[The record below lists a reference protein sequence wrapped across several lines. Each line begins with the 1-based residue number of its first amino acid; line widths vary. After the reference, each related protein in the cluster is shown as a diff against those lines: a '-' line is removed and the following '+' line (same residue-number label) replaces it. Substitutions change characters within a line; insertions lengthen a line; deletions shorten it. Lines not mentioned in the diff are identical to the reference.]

1 MVLRN
6 VYNDATTLQRHFGL
20 TPALV
25 RANVR
30 QLFDRME
37 VFKSAVKHPI
47 PDGGGGGGGDGGETP
62 VEEVEQGECGG
73 EGGLDCFAWYTNAH
87 RRVVKFDYHFNTNV
101 VILGH

>member
-30 QLFDRME
+30 QLFQRME
-37 VFKSAVKHPI
+37 AFKSAIDQPATDK
-47 PDGGGGGGGDGGETP
+47 DRGEP
-62 VEEVEQGECGG
+62 PLEEPEQCKGKWG
-73 EGGLDCFAWYTNAH
+73 
-87 RRVVKFDYHFNTNV
+87 RV
-101 VILGH
+101 

>member
-37 VFKSAVKHPI
+37 IFKIVVKHPI
-47 PDGGGGGGGDGGETP
+47 PDPSADRGGGEP
-62 VEEVEQGECGG
+62 PIEEVEQGECGG
-73 EGGLDCFAWYTNAH
+73 EGGFDCFALHTNAH
-87 RRVVKFDYHFNTNV
+87 QGAVKFC
-101 VILGH
+101 LSL